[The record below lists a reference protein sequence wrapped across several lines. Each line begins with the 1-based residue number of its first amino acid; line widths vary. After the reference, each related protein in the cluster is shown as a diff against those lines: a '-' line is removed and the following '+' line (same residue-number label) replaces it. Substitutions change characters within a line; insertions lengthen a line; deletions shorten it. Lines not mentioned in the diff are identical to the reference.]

1 MEKTYRIRTDVNK
14 DKVVE
19 VNLTQDVAKVNSGN
33 SSKSFSLL
41 ISAITGGILALC
53 MAFCMVWDA
62 VKNGHIL
69 TDLTDMGVFIL
80 CIGGFIA
87 GSGLTKMVTV
97 DQ

>member
-1 MEKTYRIRTDVNK
+1 MFGYFKS
-14 DKVVE
+14 
-19 VNLTQDVAKVNSGN
+19 LAKVNSGN

-62 VKNGHIL
+62 VQNGHIL

-87 GSGLTKMVTV
+87 GSGLTKMVTPDNQV
-97 DQ
+97 EFKEKKTEDEE